1 MLRLTETNLHPF
13 VRRVGLAPGLQQSF
27 LHKSYDHRLLLP
39 ESGNGYLEWN
49 GETVPMRGE
58 ELFLIAPGVPYRVS
72 CETNQSL
79 MVINFDWTM
88 DTPEQFGLPLFVPTT
103 RFQPEKVI
111 GAVDWSAL
119 FSGKDRFSG
128 KYRPEIKKMAQKMLQ
143 EYLSPSE
150 ESGKILRLS
159 GLMLQLVAEILH
171 PAPEGK
177 PLASKIHHYICE
189 HFREPLKLQQV
200 AEVFHFHPS
209 YINRV
214 LTEQYGISFRQLLIR
229 CRIQNAI
236 PLLENTQLSAEEI
249 AVAVGFYDGKHF
261 AESFRKQY
269 GRTPS
274 QYR

>member
-1 MLRLTETNLHPF
+1 MKKRYLVFIICMIMLNAVSACGVDTGTISESESQDITTETEMETDAEGAYEPSDDAF
-13 VRRVGLAPGLQQSF
+13 VRVRDYIPTIQVDLRYATTNNFTGQIIYTFDEA
-27 LHKSYDHRLLLP
+27 
-39 ESGNGYLEWN
+39 YLRY
-49 GETVPMRGE
+49 GTV
-58 ELFLIAPGVPYRVS
+58 
-72 CETNQSL
+72 
-79 MVINFDWTM
+79 
-88 DTPEQFGLPLFVPTT
+88 
-103 RFQPEKVI
+103 
-111 GAVDWSAL
+111 
-119 FSGKDRFSG
+119 
-128 KYRPEIKKMAQKMLQ
+128 
-143 EYLSPSE
+143 
-150 ESGKILRLS
+150 
-159 GLMLQLVAEILH
+159 
-171 PAPEGK
+171 
-177 PLASKIHHYICE
+177 
-189 HFREPLKLQQV
+189 LKLQQV